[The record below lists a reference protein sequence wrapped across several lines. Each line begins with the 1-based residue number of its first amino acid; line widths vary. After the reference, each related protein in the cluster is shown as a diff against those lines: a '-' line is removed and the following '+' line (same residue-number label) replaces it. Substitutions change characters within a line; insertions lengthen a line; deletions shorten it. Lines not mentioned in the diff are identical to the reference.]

1 MSLLIILL
9 LLPTIH
15 LSWQEQT
22 NTVEPRYNKGKGLAK
37 FVCYIYITGV
47 KKGVCFTEDFEVWYI
62 EVPLYNAEYHH
73 ILLTTTRKSFHTV
86 SLFVKGMNSG

>member
-1 MSLLIILL
+1 MSLLIILI

-37 FVCYIYITGV
+37 FVCYIKVWLNQGSFSYI
-47 KKGVCFTEDFEVWYI
+47 F
-62 EVPLYNAEYHH
+62 
-73 ILLTTTRKSFHTV
+73 LL
-86 SLFVKGMNSG
+86 LG